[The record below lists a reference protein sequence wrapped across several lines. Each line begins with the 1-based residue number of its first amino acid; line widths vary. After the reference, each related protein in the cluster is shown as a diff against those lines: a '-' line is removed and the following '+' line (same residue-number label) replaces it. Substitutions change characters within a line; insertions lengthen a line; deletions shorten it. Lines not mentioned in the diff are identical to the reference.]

1 MIASFEELYVLIF
14 VVVIPEE
21 PIQTV
26 ETGDSSADYGYV

>member
-1 MIASFEELYVLIF
+1 MIASFEELYVLVFALAIA
-14 VVVIPEE
+14 EE